1 MATFRPQGLTYDDVL
16 LMPKRSSITSRR
28 NVGTVAQLAR
38 GIALNI
44 PIVSANMDTVTE
56 APMAIAM
63 ARQGGIGI
71 IHRFMSIEQEVR
83 QVHQV
88 KRAQGA
94 VVEQPYT
101 VLANQTLAE
110 ARQLMSE
117 NSVTGLL
124 VLDDRERL
132 VGILTARDVRFA
144 TDATTLIGSLMTPQ
158 ERLVTARSG
167 IESDQ
172 ARAILDKH
180 KIEKLPL
187 VDEDGKLRGLITSR
201 DLMQTNRF
209 GASARDS
216 KGRLLVGAAIGVV
229 GDFLERAQELIRAG
243 ADTLVID
250 IAHGHSDNVIAAI
263 RAIRRSMSGVNLI
276 AGNVATAEGA
286 RDLAVEGVDAVK
298 VGVGPG
304 SICTTRIVTGFGV
317 PQLTAVLEC
326 AEETAKHGIPVIA
339 DGGIKSSGDIT
350 KALAA
355 GAGTVMIGN
364 LLAGTRESPGYTVMR
379 HGQRFKISRGMA
391 SLSATIGRHER
402 EAPEQ
407 QFGDEGFNE
416 VVPEGVEAVVP
427 FRGDV
432 TDVIYQLVGGV
443 RSGMSYCG
451 VHTLA
456 ELHEQAEFVPI
467 TGAGMRESMPHDV
480 EVLA

>member
-16 LMPKRSSITSRR
+16 LMPKRSSIISRR
-28 NVGTVAQLAR
+28 NVSTSAQLSR
-38 GIALNI
+38 GITLNI

-56 APMAIAM
+56 APLAIAM

-71 IHRFMSIEQEVR
+71 IHRFMSIEQEAR
-83 QVHQV
+83 QVLQV

-101 VLANQTLAE
+101 ILANQTLAE
-110 ARQLMSE
+110 ARRLMSE

-124 VLDDRERL
+124 VLDDREHL

-144 TDATTLIGSLMTPQ
+144 TDATVLIGTLMTPQ
-158 ERLVTARSG
+158 ERLVTAHPG
-167 IESDQ
+167 IESDE

-187 VDEDGKLRGLITSR
+187 VDASGKLRGLITSR

-209 GASARDS
+209 GASARDA

-229 GDFLERAQELIRAG
+229 GDYLERAQELHRAG

-250 IAHGHSDNVIAAI
+250 IAHGHSDNVINAI
-263 RAIRRSMSGVNLI
+263 RAIKRSISKVNLI
-276 AGNVATAEGA
+276 AGNVATAEGT
-286 RDLAVEGVDAVK
+286 RDLAAEDVDAVK

-317 PQLTAVLEC
+317 PQLTAVIEC
-326 AEETAKHGIPVIA
+326 ADEAAKHGIPVIA
-339 DGGIKSSGDIT
+339 DGGVKASGDIT

-364 LLAGTRESPGYTVMR
+364 MLAGTRESPGYTVMR
-379 HGQRFKISRGMA
+379 NGQRFKISRGMA

-407 QFGDEGFNE
+407 QFNDEGFNE

-451 VHTLA
+451 ARTLL
-456 ELHEQAEFVPI
+456 ELREMAEFVPI
-467 TGAGMRESMPHDV
+467 TGAGMRESLPHDV
-480 EVLA
+480 QVLS